1 MTDTA
6 ELRAELDEVKERL
19 RVLEDMVVGNVC
31 PTGHIPLNE
40 AQCRELARLSPEEER
55 QQLWADR
62 IQFVMTHGG
71 GRGQLSYRWFCDT
84 FQCGDPADVCR
95 WLNYSGNCRGIA
107 PGSAIDIAIRRGLR
121 QEREELLAITSSRT
135 GSGVL
140 GAAIR

>member
-19 RVLEDMVVGNVC
+19 RVLEEMVSNNVC
-31 PTGHIPLNE
+31 TTVQTPLNE
-40 AQCRELARLSPEEER
+40 ALAREVTTLPPEEER

-84 FQCGDPADVCR
+84 FQCSDPADLCR
-95 WLNYSGNCRGIA
+95 WLNYNGRERFIA